1 MENTVLKTN
10 NLHKTVTVGRENV
23 DLLKDIN
30 ITVKRGE
37 FVSIMGQSGCGKST
51 LLYLLGGL
59 DKPNKGSVLLNDIDI
74 NSLSNSKKS
83 KLRCSEIGFVFQFY
97 NLVPGL
103 TVEENILLPVV
114 MAKKKKLDVKEKL
127 EELLEIVNLKEKR
140 DLRPHQLSGGQ
151 QQRTA
156 IARALITNPSLLLAD
171 EPIGNL
177 DSASGEEVMKLFK
190 KINIEQKVTIIQVTH
205 SNESAEYGN
214 RIIRMRDGQVI
225 SEKDEVKPS
234 V

>member
-10 NLHKTVTVGRENV
+10 NLYKTVTVGRENV